1 MASALSKVLELILD
15 HRNKDV
21 NQSYAFTMAQKLV
34 FLKLCITQ
42 DQNHALDSDPES
54 KNGPHPKI
62 RNETHIF
69 VR

>member
-1 MASALSKVLELILD
+1 MASALSKVLELILN

-21 NQSYAFTMAQKLV
+21 SQSYAFTMAEKLV
-34 FLKLCITQ
+34 FLELCITQ

-54 KNGPHPKI
+54 KNGPYPKI
-62 RNETHIF
+62 RSETHMC